1 MATTAVLLLAGTI
14 FLWGVVSG
22 RLERDDLTAPVV
34 FVAVGGLFAA
44 LHIVDTPSAMASFK
58 VVVEVT
64 LVWVLFSDAAG
75 VPFRD
80 VRQDLGRIVRLLAI
94 GLPLTVLAGWGLAL
108 WLLPSLGI
116 WLALLVGAALAPTD
130 AALGLPVVTNPAV
143 PSRIRKLITV
153 ESGLNDGIVTPVV
166 MFALAGAATA
176 EGIHGA
182 SGLWAALA
190 EAGHLEGY
198 DLTSYGGDGA
208 TLIMSTH
215 EGHPPLIELT
225 GGSLGH
231 GLGVAAGLAVGYRI
245 NGWPS
250 RIFNFM
256 TDGEIQEGSTWES
269 AMFAG
274 HERLGNLVNVIDVNR
289 TQADG
294 ALVLE
299 IEPLVDKWRAF
310 GWWAEEVDGHDI
322 ERLLDVFEAAR
333 GVRDVPKAIVCRTT
347 LGQGVP
353 LIMERERNHFVRVGD
368 DEWDAVARQLEASE

>member
-1 MATTAVLLLAGTI
+1 MG
-14 FLWGVVSG
+14 S
-22 RLERDDLTAPVV
+22 
-34 FVAVGGLFAA
+34 
-44 LHIVDTPSAMASFK
+44 
-58 VVVEVT
+58 
-64 LVWVLFSDAAG
+64 
-75 VPFRD
+75 
-80 VRQDLGRIVRLLAI
+80 
-94 GLPLTVLAGWGLAL
+94 
-108 WLLPSLGI
+108 
-116 WLALLVGAALAPTD
+116 
-130 AALGLPVVTNPAV
+130 PAV
-143 PSRIRKLITV
+143 PAGNDVDVLRRRAKQIRRNVVTMASGKGEGYVGQGLDVADILAVLFLSEMRYDPVDRGPDTDRIIF
-153 ESGLNDGIVTPVV
+153 S
-166 MFALAGAATA
+166 AGHYS
-176 EGIHGA
+176 I
-182 SGLWAALA
+182 GLWAALA

-245 NGWPS
+245 KGWPA

-274 HERLGNLVNVIDVNR
+274 DERLVNLVNVIDVNR

-310 GWWAEEVDGHDI
+310 GWWAEGVDGNDI
-322 ERLLDVFEAAR
+322 ERLLEVLDAAR

-347 LGQGVP
+347 LGRGVP
-353 LIMERERNHFVRVGD
+353 LITERERNHFVRVGD
-368 DEWDAVARQLEASE
+368 DEWDAVARQLEASA

>member
-1 MATTAVLLLAGTI
+1 MGSPTVPAGPDVDALRTRAKQIRRNVVTMASGKGEGYVGQGLDVADILAVLFLSEMHYDPVDRGANTDRLIFSAGHYSI
-14 FLWGVVSG
+14 
-22 RLERDDLTAPVV
+22 
-34 FVAVGGLFAA
+34 
-44 LHIVDTPSAMASFK
+44 
-58 VVVEVT
+58 
-64 LVWVLFSDAAG
+64 
-75 VPFRD
+75 
-80 VRQDLGRIVRLLAI
+80 
-94 GLPLTVLAGWGLAL
+94 
-108 WLLPSLGI
+108 
-116 WLALLVGAALAPTD
+116 
-130 AALGLPVVTNPAV
+130 
-143 PSRIRKLITV
+143 
-153 ESGLNDGIVTPVV
+153 
-166 MFALAGAATA
+166 
-176 EGIHGA
+176 
-182 SGLWAALA
+182 GLWAALA

-208 TLIMSTH
+208 SLIMSTH
-215 EGHPPLIELT
+215 EGHPSLIELT

-245 NGWPS
+245 KGWPA

-310 GWWAEEVDGHDI
+310 GWWAEGVDGNDL
-322 ERLLDVFEAAR
+322 ERLVDVFEAAR
-333 GVRDVPKAIVCRTT
+333 RVREVPKAIVCRTT

-368 DEWDAVARQLEASE
+368 DEWDAVARQLEASA

>member
-1 MATTAVLLLAGTI
+1 MG
-14 FLWGVVSG
+14 S
-22 RLERDDLTAPVV
+22 
-34 FVAVGGLFAA
+34 
-44 LHIVDTPSAMASFK
+44 
-58 VVVEVT
+58 
-64 LVWVLFSDAAG
+64 
-75 VPFRD
+75 
-80 VRQDLGRIVRLLAI
+80 
-94 GLPLTVLAGWGLAL
+94 
-108 WLLPSLGI
+108 
-116 WLALLVGAALAPTD
+116 
-130 AALGLPVVTNPAV
+130 PAV
-143 PSRIRKLITV
+143 PAGPDVDVLRRRAKQIRRNVVTMASGKGEGYVGQGLDVADILAVLFLSEMRYDPVDRGPGTDRIIF
-153 ESGLNDGIVTPVV
+153 S
-166 MFALAGAATA
+166 AGHYS
-176 EGIHGA
+176 I
-182 SGLWAALA
+182 GLWAALA

-245 NGWPS
+245 KGWPA
-250 RIFNFM
+250 RIFNIM

-310 GWWAEEVDGHDI
+310 GWWAEGVDGNDI

-333 GVRDVPKAIVCRTT
+333 VRDVPKAIVCRTT

-368 DEWDAVARQLEASE
+368 DEWDAVARQLEASA

>member
-1 MATTAVLLLAGTI
+1 MGSPSVPAGPDVDVLRRRAKQMRRNVVTMASGKGEGYVGQGLDVADILAVLFLSEMHYDPVDRGPDTDRLIFSAGHYSI
-14 FLWGVVSG
+14 
-22 RLERDDLTAPVV
+22 
-34 FVAVGGLFAA
+34 
-44 LHIVDTPSAMASFK
+44 
-58 VVVEVT
+58 
-64 LVWVLFSDAAG
+64 
-75 VPFRD
+75 
-80 VRQDLGRIVRLLAI
+80 
-94 GLPLTVLAGWGLAL
+94 
-108 WLLPSLGI
+108 
-116 WLALLVGAALAPTD
+116 
-130 AALGLPVVTNPAV
+130 
-143 PSRIRKLITV
+143 
-153 ESGLNDGIVTPVV
+153 
-166 MFALAGAATA
+166 
-176 EGIHGA
+176 
-182 SGLWAALA
+182 GLWAALA

-245 NGWPS
+245 KGWPA
-250 RIFNFM
+250 RVFNFM

-310 GWWAEEVDGHDI
+310 GWWAEGVDGNDI

-333 GVRDVPKAIVCRTT
+333 AVRDVPKAIVCRTT

-368 DEWDAVARQLEASE
+368 DEWDAVALQLEASA